1 MTNIFKFDYEIH
13 NLTNKD
19 NTPSRFGVV
28 YGFNGDVVHTSKQSY
43 NLIKT
48 QDVSNLADIFIDKG
62 YKVDPFH
69 HKNGEIIGLNINY
82 QKNKPTNVG
91 DKNYGAI
98 ITIPNNGGGSGYLSI
113 QETRLVCTNGLSRTA
128 KVGDT
133 KVKIPHVLN
142 YPAYLKI
149 MQDAIIAFEDII
161 VNIEAIDT
169 RLNNQKIDDLT
180 ARYELN
186 KWFYNNEMPISEK
199 ESIKSLDQFREMLI
213 LNPEDI
219 NSIDRYN
226 QLINAYNN
234 ELEHNKTLGLN
245 LTMYTILASCTN
257 YLSRRIEKSKSTAP
271 KEIKFQRE
279 AKKLQSIL
287 N

>member
-1 MTNIFKFDYEIH
+1 MNIFNFDYEIH

-28 YGFNGDVVHTSKQSY
+28 YGFNGNVVHTSKQSY

-48 QDVSNLADIFIDKG
+48 QDVSNLADTFMNKG
-62 YKVDPFH
+62 YNVTPFQ
-69 HKNGEIIGLNINY
+69 HKSGEIIGLNIDY
-82 QKNKPTNVG
+82 KQNKMTDVG
-91 DKNYGAI
+91 EKQYSAI

-113 QETRLVCTNGLSRTA
+113 LEKRLICQNGQTRTA
-128 KVGDT
+128 KVGNN
-133 KVKIPHVLN
+133 KIRIPHVLN
-142 YPAYLKI
+142 YPAYLQI

-161 VNIEAIDT
+161 INIEETDK
-169 RLNNQKIDDLT
+169 RLNNQKLDDLQV
-180 ARYELN
+180 RYELN
-186 KWFYNNEMPISEK
+186 KWFYNNEMVASEK
-199 ESIKSLDQFREMLI
+199 ENIKSLDQFREMLA

-226 QLINAYNN
+226 QLMIAYNR
-234 ELEHNKTLGLN
+234 ELEYNKTLN
-245 LTMYTILASCTN
+245 LDLSMYTVLASCTN
-257 YLSRRIEKSKSTAP
+257 YLSRRIEKSKSVAP

-279 AKKLQSIL
+279 AKKLETIL

>member
-1 MTNIFKFDYEIH
+1 MTKNIFDFEYTQKNIE
-13 NLTNKD
+13 NLD
-19 NTPSRFGVV
+19 GTPSRFSIV
-28 YGFNGDVVHTSKQSY
+28 YGNKNVVHTKKDAY

-69 HKNGEIIGLNINY
+69 HRDGEIIGLNINY
-82 QKNKPTNVG
+82 QKNKLTNVG

-113 QETRLVCTNGLSRTA
+113 QETRLICTNGLSRTA

-133 KVKIPHVLN
+133 KIRIPHVLN
-142 YPAYLKI
+142 YPTYLKI

-161 VNIEAIDT
+161 VNIEATDM
-169 RLNNQKIDDLT
+169 RLNDQKIDDLT

-186 KWFYNNEMPISEK
+186 KWFYNNEMPLSEK
-199 ESIKSLDQFREMLI
+199 ESIKSLDQFREMLT

-234 ELEHNKTLGLN
+234 ELEHNKTLNLN
-245 LTMYTILASCTN
+245 LSMYTVLASCTN